1 MRINLTNENTT
12 LKQVKVG
19 FSWTMFCFGG
29 LVPLIRGHF
38 SWFLLYLIVSVC
50 TLGIG
55 AIIMPF
61 IYNGIYI
68 KHLLNKGYKANDNVA
83 KNILQSKGYIA

>member
-29 LVPLIRGHF
+29 LVPLIR
-38 SWFLLYLIVSVC
+38 
-50 TLGIG
+50 
-55 AIIMPF
+55 
-61 IYNGIYI
+61 
-68 KHLLNKGYKANDNVA
+68 
-83 KNILQSKGYIA
+83 